1 MGSRSSLHKGELIA
15 AVLAG
20 SWRSS
25 NYPPLEISESDLD
38 EITPLLCK
46 SGTAALAWRRIQV
59 TSLASSAPAD
69 VLRQTYRHQSLQS
82 EIHATKVEKVFTL
95 LRQAQVEPILVKG
108 WAASTLYDQNDLR
121 PSGDIDLLVR
131 PDQFKLSNDLLG
143 APEAEGCT
151 VDLHKTFHEIPER
164 GFDELIARSKLLPLG
179 NQQVRILGPEDHL
192 ALLCVHLLKH
202 GAWRSLWLCDVA
214 AAVESLD
221 HDFNWDTCFGPS
233 NTRRG
238 WILAAISLAGILLKA
253 DVSKC
258 PAAGQTVP
266 PAWLMRSVLGQWSNP
281 RLIDRAPLNHPV
293 PMATLLRQPSGL
305 LEGLRQRWPNPILA
319 TISVNGEINNLP
331 RLPYQVANWMF
342 RLKHLVAPSE

>member
-1 MGSRSSLHKGELIA
+1 MGSRNSLHKGELVA

-25 NYPPLEISESDLD
+25 NYPPLEISEADLA
-38 EITPLLCK
+38 EVAPLLCMA
-46 SGTAALAWRRIQV
+46 GTAALAWRRLRV
-59 TSLASSAPAD
+59 TSLANSAPAEQ
-69 VLRQTYRHQSLQS
+69 LHQAYRHQSLQS
-82 EIHATKVEKVFTL
+82 EIHASKVEKVFRL

-131 PDQFKLSNDLLG
+131 PDQFKLSNELLG
-143 APEAEGCT
+143 APDAIDCV
-151 VDLHKTFHEIPER
+151 VDLHTTFHEIPER
-164 GFDELIARSKLLPLG
+164 GFDELVARSRLLPLG
-179 NQQVRILGPEDHL
+179 NQQVRVLGTEDHL

-202 GAWRSLWLCDVA
+202 GAWRALWLCDVA

-221 HDFNWDTCFGPS
+221 RDFDWEVCFGPS

-238 WILAAISLAGILLKA
+238 WILAAISLARIFLKA
-253 DVSKC
+253 DVRNC
-258 PAAGQTVP
+258 PAAGRITP
-266 PAWLMRSVLGQWSNP
+266 PAWLMKSVLSQWSNP

-293 PMATLLRQPSGL
+293 PMARLLRQPSGL

-342 RLKHLVAPSE
+342 RLKHLVARSD